1 MGVVDVDGVLFC
13 KVFQCA
19 VQLHVAAHDVRDG
32 GSHQEVLL
40 AQTQVFA
47 CRMVVIRIEDF
58 ADCLGGGVLTKGFD
72 VVAAVEGIHVDGR
85 ALCAPYTQDADA
97 LAVIAG
103 DHNIIR
109 NCLNSGIVLV
119 QDVVIP
125 IVPKFF
131 DVSAK
136 VDIDCV
142 LRDALQPDFA
152 AGQPLVRQ
160 LGLPA
165 VDNLLF
171 EDTKFIQ
178 NRITHGRVA
187 AGCQCI
193 HKAGSQSAQ
202 TAVAQTG
209 IRLQFEQVF
218 HPNPHLFERLRKFT
232 GKIEVVDAVF
242 QRPSQ

>member
-1 MGVVDVDGVLFC
+1 M
-13 KVFQCA
+13 
-19 VQLHVAAHDVRDG
+19 
-32 GSHQEVLL
+32 
-40 AQTQVFA
+40 
-47 CRMVVIRIEDF
+47 
-58 ADCLGGGVLTKGFD
+58 
-72 VVAAVEGIHVDGR
+72 
-85 ALCAPYTQDADA
+85 
-97 LAVIAG
+97 
-103 DHNIIR
+103 
-109 NCLNSGIVLV
+109 
-119 QDVVIP
+119 VIP
-125 IVPKFF
+125 IVPEFF